1 MCNINDSFINS
12 NNNCYS
18 LFLKKNK
25 YEREKY
31 RMKFFKIKLK
41 FKNKSKIEFV
51 AAKDELEAIDICMKK
66 YGEENV
72 YDVEVV

>member
-1 MCNINDSFINS
+1 
-12 NNNCYS
+12 
-18 LFLKKNK
+18 
-25 YEREKY
+25 
-31 RMKFFKIKLK
+31 MKFFKIKLK
-41 FKNKSKIEFV
+41 FKNKNKIEFV

>member
-1 MCNINDSFINS
+1 
-12 NNNCYS
+12 
-18 LFLKKNK
+18 
-25 YEREKY
+25 
-31 RMKFFKIKLK
+31 MKFFKIKLK

-51 AAKDELEAIDICMKK
+51 AAKDELEAIDICMNK